1 MQNKGIIL
9 SLADVQA
16 LRKAGFTP
24 KGTLLEGTPQGFQ
37 EGGLASSTSTGR
49 VIERGGQYFIV
60 DDSNNY
66 SQPYETALD
75 AYYANQGL
83 SVNQATGKEITPYG
97 TPTTGTGTDGTTGT
111 AGFTNNSGTTGTGST
126 RTGTTGT
133 TGTPS
138 WVTPPPPGS
147 IVTQAVELLT
157 NPITGETY
165 MAPTGG
171 YTVNVTKE
179 SEGTTDTTT
188 GTDGTTGDEEAT
200 TELTQR
206 ERLLGAEGLKAY
218 NEAQARLAGE
228 VTTSG
233 TPGPVAPTFTA
244 PTPESI
250 MAGVTEPTQPTFE
263 DVDGTQVQQAVAQQ
277 VTAPTKPDLAKA
289 EAVLSSEEVKNYL
302 AEVRAAQGEI
312 AANNLVTA
320 AIQDPATLSQLSLDA
335 AQIAEAR
342 RVEDVGRREVEA
354 GEMISGPA
362 VEQER
367 VEELTSKIKAEEA
380 QPSEL
385 ATIQGQLAKLTADFD
400 VKNPPAWAAGALRN
414 ATAQLAARG
423 LGASSMAGQAI
434 IQATFEAAT
443 PIAAADAATVA
454 QFEQMN
460 LSNRQQATML
470 AAQQRAAFLG
480 QEFDQ
485 AFQTKVANAA
495 KITEIANLNFN
506 ADVQIALENAR
517 LAQSVDIANLN
528 AANAKVLSDAAAMSN
543 MELANLNNRQQ
554 TAVANAR
561 AFLDM
566 DLANLNN
573 EQQTTVLKAQQV
585 VSSMLSDQAARNAA
599 INLNTAN
606 ENELNRFFAQLE
618 SNTAQF
624 NAAQNNAIAQSNV
637 SEVNAMVKFKQ
648 EQKNALKI
656 AYDRNQTAIS
666 QSRISANASI
676 ESTRISA
683 EASVFAAETSAAATR
698 AAAELRAEADRDIA
712 AAANEARITTLEMEQ
727 AFQLES
733 DILAYNYDTMAS
745 NAEKAFELVKL
756 DLAGQ
761 IELEAAQYEID
772 AADDA
777 ATKKAVTDIAVGLI
791 DALNPI

>member
-1 MQNKGIIL
+1 MQNKGLVL

-24 KGTLLEGTPQGFQ
+24 QGTLLEGAPQGFQ
-37 EGGLASSTSTGR
+37 EGGLIPGDLR
-49 VIERGGQYFIV
+49 RDE
-60 DDSNNY
+60 
-66 SQPYETALD
+66 
-75 AYYANQGL
+75 
-83 SVNQATGKEITPYG
+83 ATGIYL
-97 TPTTGTGTDGTTGT
+97 TGAGAGTTAWQAPEGFDFTAYSANPQEYAAAFKQQEAAGQSEAEEGT
-111 AGFTNNSGTTGTGST
+111 
-126 RTGTTGT
+126 
-133 TGTPS
+133 
-138 WVTPPPPGS
+138 
-147 IVTQAVELLT
+147 
-157 NPITGETY
+157 
-165 MAPTGG
+165 
-171 YTVNVTKE
+171 
-179 SEGTTDTTT
+179 GTTDTTT
-188 GTDGTTGDEEAT
+188 GTDGTTGDDGTGDTGGGAGEEEVT
-200 TELTQR
+200 PELTQR

-218 NEAQARLAGE
+218 NDAQAKLAGD
-228 VTTSG
+228 VSITGTT
-233 TPGPVAPTFTA
+233 GPTAPTFTSA
-244 PTPESI
+244 TPESI
-250 MAGVTEPTQPTFE
+250 LAGVIEPTQPTIE
-263 DVDGTQVQQAVAQQ
+263 DVDGTAVQQAVAQQ
-277 VTAPTKPDLAKA
+277 VTAPVKPDLAQA
-289 EAVLSSEEVKNYL
+289 EAILSSDDVKAYL
-302 AEVRAAQGEI
+302 ADVRAAQGEI

-320 AIQDPATLSQLSLDA
+320 AIQDPASLKQLELDA

-342 RVEDVGRREVEA
+342 RVEDVGRREVTA

-367 VEELTSKIKAEEA
+367 VEELTSKIKAAEA

-414 ATAQLAARG
+414 ATAQMAARG

-434 IQATFEAAT
+434 LQATFEAAT

-470 AAQQRAAFLG
+470 AAQQRAQFLG

-495 KITEIANLNFN
+495 KITEIANMNFN

-554 TAVANAR
+554 TAVANAK

-566 DLANLNN
+566 NLANLSN

-585 VSSMLSDQAARNAA
+585 VASMLSDQAAENTA
-599 INLNTAN
+599 INLNTTNA
-606 ENELNRFFAQLE
+606 NELNRFFAQLE

-683 EASVFAAETSAAATR
+683 AASVFAAETSAAATR

-712 AAANEARITTLEMEQ
+712 AAANESRVTLLEMEQ
-727 AFQLES
+727 AYQLES
-733 DILAYNYDTMAS
+733 DTLAYHYDTMAT
-745 NAEKAFELVKL
+745 NANNAFDLVKL
-756 DLAGQ
+756 DLAGN

-772 AADDA
+772 AKDDA
-777 ATKKAVTDIAVGLI
+777 ATKKSVVDLALGLI
-791 DALNPI
+791 DTLTGQE